1 MGCVKSVRESLSQIK
16 GLEIDQLDLSTGR
29 LDFQLSEETD
39 FDQVIEHIPSKYRV
53 LNQSKSKTDQGG
65 ADLADLATSDKA
77 VSKWRQLFPLFLIFG
92 FLWSVNGLNALV
104 YDLSVRDFMLDFMA
118 SFYLVLSF
126 FKFLDLRGF
135 VTAFRG
141 YDPLANRLA
150 LYGYIYPFIELT
162 LGLMFLTSFAID
174 LALYMTLFILGLTT
188 VGVINQLRQKN
199 KIVCAC
205 LGSVLNLPMTE
216 ATLIENLIMIAM
228 AMILIF
234 GS

>member
-1 MGCVKSVRESLSQIK
+1 MGCVKSVRESLSKVK
-16 GLEIDQLDLSTGR
+16 GLEIDQLDLTTGR
-29 LDFQLSEETD
+29 LDFQLSEETGL
-39 FDQVIEHIPSKYRV
+39 DQVIEHIPSKYRV
-53 LNQSKSKTDQGG
+53 LIQLKSKTDQDG
-65 ADLADLATSDKA
+65 APLMDLPTSDKA
-77 VSKWRQLFPLFLIFG
+77 ISKWRQLFPLFLIFG

-104 YDLSVRDFMLDFMA
+104 YDLSVRDFMLDFMT
-118 SFYLVLSF
+118 SFYLVFSF

-150 LYGYIYPFIELT
+150 LYGYVYPFIELT